1 MKPGSFVKLTWLELK
16 LFLREPLAVLFT
28 LAFPLVFMFVIAGV
42 FNAPQGP
49 NSPFLGVGGAEYY
62 VVSNIGIV
70 IGAMGLIALPVHMAA
85 YLERGIIRRFRASS
99 VPVAAVV
106 LAQAIVSLIV
116 AIVATALLLVAA
128 RPAYTYHFPS
138 SLPGVVLGFVVGLI
152 SFLAIGTLIA
162 GVSRSTR
169 SAQGISFIAFFPH
182 APPGRFPAARLRGA
196 GAAGP
201 LVWTRDIGKG
211 PGDPG
216 RNCHGG
222 SGWVSRPLPA
232 TLSCRRMS
240 ARRAWSPSGSDRN
253 LRL

>member
-1 MKPGSFVKLTWLELK
+1 MKPGSFLKLTWLELK

-85 YLERGIIRRFRASS
+85 YLERGIMRRFRASS

-106 LAQAIVSLIV
+106 LAQAIVSVIV
-116 AIVATALLLVAA
+116 AIAATALLLVAA

-169 SAQGISFIAFFPH
+169 SAQGISFIAFFP
-182 APPGRFPAARLRGA
+182 LWLLSGA
-196 GAAGP
+196 GPPLAVLPDAMRHLADFLPLDYAVRVLQDPWFGRGISGKDLAILAGIAM
-201 LVWTRDIGKG
+201 VATA
-211 PGDPG
+211 
-216 RNCHGG
+216 G
-222 SGWVSRPLPA
+222 SVVLF
-232 TLSCRRMS
+232 RR
-240 ARRAWSPSGSDRN
+240 R
-253 LRL
+253 